1 MLRVVTCHDCFLTFA
16 CWFLFLG
23 GGRSLISAGTQTF
36 WGRSLISAGNQTF
49 LGTVSDIGWH
59 SNILGTV
66 SDIGWQSDIFG
77 DGLLYRLALRH
88 FGDCL

>member
-1 MLRVVTCHDCFLTFA
+1 MTVFLHLPVGF
-16 CWFLFLG
+16 FFG
-23 GGRSLISAGTQTF
+23 GGA
-36 WGRSLISAGNQTF
+36 
-49 LGTVSDIGWH
+49 VSDIGWY
-59 SNILGTV
+59 SDILGTI